1 MIHSQL
7 RSATRKFT
15 VRRSRIHGR
24 GLFSELPIKK
34 DEIIGVAF
42 KPRNFP
48 LFWSPIKMFFEKDF
62 SSTGEDFLYFELNW
76 KQTKLAEC
84 LNHNNVSP
92 NIRPFIDGMV
102 HTSEED
108 YNIIEENYSIEY
120 EKGARQLLSK
130 LMGYNR
136 LIRVQGEFR
145 KGSCVATCCL
155 KPILLQSVRDI
166 EAGEELCCDYSDF
179 SLVLKGAGYNVKHF
193 LPFSYFEDENR
204 SPE

>member
-1 MIHSQL
+1 
-7 RSATRKFT
+7 
-15 VRRSRIHGR
+15 
-24 GLFSELPIKK
+24 
-34 DEIIGVAF
+34 
-42 KPRNFP
+42 
-48 LFWSPIKMFFEKDF
+48 MFFEKDF

-136 LIRVQGEFR
+136 
-145 KGSCVATCCL
+145 KSVAKVC
-155 KPILLQSVRDI
+155 
-166 EAGEELCCDYSDF
+166 A
-179 SLVLKGAGYNVKHF
+179 
-193 LPFSYFEDENR
+193 
-204 SPE
+204 